1 MLKWYSD
8 VVLCNSYLT
17 ISFQIQKLRW
27 ITGSARIT
35 LILGVKTTKCVIFT
49 QIICK
54 NNYCRY
60 ICVVFTQT
68 IKNQFVDMNIMNYLG
83 FSRKGSENKTVNNEE
98 NGIGKGKSNFRFS
111 DKYAREKDETRIYN
125 LIILDESGSMS
136 SIREQALSGANETL
150 QTIRTAQQENPDDH
164 QMISFVTFDTGAR
177 HPFVRA
183 LIECERIEAVSDISP
198 AQYQPYGGTP
208 LYDAMGLSITALKDL
223 VKEGD
228 HVLVTVITDGFEN
241 SSNIYTAE
249 MIKELV
255 ESLTNQG
262 WVFTYIGANQDSK
275 QTASGLGIRSTMDF
289 QASIQGSVMMFDKMR
304 SSNREYYKKVRRAK
318 LTGEAIDYEEDFF
331 AEKQA
336 LTRVTPERIV
346 NLEEGQVFV
355 FGSNLQGHHDGG
367 AARVARE
374 RFGAIYG
381 QGVGLQG
388 QSYAIPT
395 MNLPLGEISRYVDE
409 FIWFA
414 DSHPE
419 MTFMVTRI
427 GCGIAGFR
435 DEEIAPLFAKAYS
448 LPNVFLPMSFWKILS
463 YRY

>member
-1 MLKWYSD
+1 
-8 VVLCNSYLT
+8 
-17 ISFQIQKLRW
+17 
-27 ITGSARIT
+27 
-35 LILGVKTTKCVIFT
+35 
-49 QIICK
+49 
-54 NNYCRY
+54 
-60 ICVVFTQT
+60 
-68 IKNQFVDMNIMNYLG
+68 MNIMNYLG

-150 QTIRTAQQENPDDH
+150 QTIRMAQQENPDDH

-177 HPFVRA
+177 RPFVRA

-336 LTRVTPERIV
+336 LTRVTPERII

-381 QGVGLQG
+381 QGVGLHG

-395 MNLPLGEISRYVDE
+395 MNLTLGEISRYVDE

>member
-1 MLKWYSD
+1 
-8 VVLCNSYLT
+8 
-17 ISFQIQKLRW
+17 
-27 ITGSARIT
+27 
-35 LILGVKTTKCVIFT
+35 
-49 QIICK
+49 
-54 NNYCRY
+54 
-60 ICVVFTQT
+60 
-68 IKNQFVDMNIMNYLG
+68 MNYLG

-111 DKYAREKDETRIYN
+111 DKYAREIDETRIYN

-177 HPFVRA
+177 RPFVRA

>member
-1 MLKWYSD
+1 
-8 VVLCNSYLT
+8 
-17 ISFQIQKLRW
+17 
-27 ITGSARIT
+27 
-35 LILGVKTTKCVIFT
+35 
-49 QIICK
+49 
-54 NNYCRY
+54 
-60 ICVVFTQT
+60 
-68 IKNQFVDMNIMNYLG
+68 MNIMNYLG

-150 QTIRTAQQENPDDH
+150 QTIRMAQQENPDDH

-177 HPFVRA
+177 RPFVRA
-183 LIECERIEAVSDISP
+183 LIECERIETVSDISP

-336 LTRVTPERIV
+336 LTRVTPERII

-388 QSYAIPT
+388 RSYAIPT

-419 MTFMVTRI
+419 MSFMVTRI

>member
-1 MLKWYSD
+1 
-8 VVLCNSYLT
+8 
-17 ISFQIQKLRW
+17 
-27 ITGSARIT
+27 
-35 LILGVKTTKCVIFT
+35 
-49 QIICK
+49 
-54 NNYCRY
+54 
-60 ICVVFTQT
+60 
-68 IKNQFVDMNIMNYLG
+68 MNIMNYLG
-83 FSRKGSENKTVNNEE
+83 FSRKGSENKTVNNED
-98 NGIGKGKSNFRFS
+98 NGVGKGKSNFRFS

-177 HPFVRA
+177 RPFVRA
-183 LIECERIEAVSDISP
+183 LIECERIETVSDISP

-336 LTRVTPERIV
+336 LTRVTPERII

-388 QSYAIPT
+388 RSYAIPT

>member
-1 MLKWYSD
+1 
-8 VVLCNSYLT
+8 
-17 ISFQIQKLRW
+17 
-27 ITGSARIT
+27 
-35 LILGVKTTKCVIFT
+35 
-49 QIICK
+49 
-54 NNYCRY
+54 
-60 ICVVFTQT
+60 
-68 IKNQFVDMNIMNYLG
+68 MNIMNYLG
-83 FSRKGSENKTVNNEE
+83 FSKKGSENKTVNNEE
-98 NGIGKGKSNFRFS
+98 NGIGKGKTIFRFS
-111 DKYAREKDETRIYN
+111 DKYARETDETRIYN

-150 QTIRTAQQENPDDH
+150 QTIRMAQQENPDDH

-177 HPFVRA
+177 RPFVRA

-336 LTRVTPERIV
+336 LTRVTPERII